1 MNGPQS
7 NVQKFRRER
16 AHGGFAKEEKTAI
29 LSLMRDM
36 LQFQPEKRPTIEKV
50 LASEWMVKWVLPEF
64 ERLQAT
70 A

>member
-1 MNGPQS
+1 MCRS
-7 NVQKFRRER
+7 FDER
-16 AHGGFAKEEKTAI
+16 AQSGFGKEEETAI

-36 LQFQPEKRPTIEKV
+36 LQFRPEKRPTIEEV